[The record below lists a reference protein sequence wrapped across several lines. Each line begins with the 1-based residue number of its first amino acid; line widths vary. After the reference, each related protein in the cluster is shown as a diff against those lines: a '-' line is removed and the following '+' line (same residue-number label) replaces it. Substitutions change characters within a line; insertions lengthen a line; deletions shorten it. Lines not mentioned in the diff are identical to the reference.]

1 MQKLKK
7 SLIKI
12 KNDKI
17 KFIKFEK
24 KSILQKGSQ
33 LLLSS
38 FLQKNTTTK
47 NHASTT
53 LKVLVAHI

>member
-24 KSILQKGSQ
+24 KIYSSKGISITIIILPSK
-33 LLLSS
+33 
-38 FLQKNTTTK
+38 KYHN
-47 NHASTT
+47 
-53 LKVLVAHI
+53 